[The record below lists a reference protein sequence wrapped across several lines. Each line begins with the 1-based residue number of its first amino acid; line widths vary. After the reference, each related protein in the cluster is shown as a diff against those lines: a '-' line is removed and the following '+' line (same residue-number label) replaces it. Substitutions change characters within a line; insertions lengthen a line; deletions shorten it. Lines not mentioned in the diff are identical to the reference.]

1 MNNNSLDNN
10 GNGQTAEIEMDM
22 REIFSAIWQKK
33 VTIII
38 ISTIA
43 VIISVFYAL
52 SLPNTYK
59 SQVLLTPAEESQSGG
74 LAALAGQFGGL
85 ASLAGVNLKGGG
97 TDKTQLAIET
107 LKTRKFL
114 SGFIKDN
121 NLAPTLMAV
130 KDWDMQNNKLIYNL
144 DKYNVETGQWLRDVK
159 LPRKPKPSGIE
170 LHEHFLK
177 HNLSVSQDLETG
189 LVQLSVKHFSPYV
202 AQEIVTKLVIAIN
215 KKMKEEDVQKATKS
229 IEYLTESV
237 KETQTSNLK
246 QIFYQL
252 IEQQIQTKMLATVR
266 DEYAL
271 KVIDPA
277 IVPELKDGPKRALI
291 VILSLFIALI
301 TSIGWVLIRLAL
313 KRD

>member
-1 MNNNSLDNN
+1 
-10 GNGQTAEIEMDM
+10 MDM
-22 REIFSAIWQKK
+22 REIFSAIWKEK
-33 VTIII
+33 LTIII
-38 ISTIA
+38 VCTIA
-43 VIISVFYAL
+43 IIVSVIYAL

-59 SQVLLTPAEESQSGG
+59 SAVLLSPAEESQSGG

-114 SGFIKDN
+114 SEFIQN
-121 NLAPTLMAV
+121 NSLAPTLMAV
-130 KDWDMQNNKLIYNL
+130 EDWDMENNKVIYNPN
-144 DKYNVETGQWLRDVK
+144 KYDEETGKWLRDVK
-159 LPRKPKPSGIE
+159 LPRRPKPSGIE

-177 HNLSVSQDLETG
+177 NNLSVSQDLETG

-202 AQEIVTKLVIAIN
+202 AQEIVTKLVVAIN
-215 KKMKEEDVQKATKS
+215 EEMKEEDVQKATKS
-229 IEYLTESV
+229 IEYLSEAV
-237 KETQTSNLK
+237 KETQTSNLQ

-252 IEQQIQTKMLATVR
+252 IEQQVQTKMLATIR

-301 TSIGWVLIRLAL
+301 SSVGWILIRLAL
-313 KRD
+313 KKD